1 MEIKVFNTA
10 VEVSEFVA
18 KKLIERV
25 KSYSKLNIGF
35 ATGRTMDAIY
45 LNLINNVKK
54 ENLSFKDCKAFAVDE
69 YIGLKKDSSNSFEQ
83 YLNLHVFDNLDFE
96 KSNIFIPETNLEAI
110 DEKCQEYELKIKN
123 AGGIDFQLLGVGL
136 NGHIGL
142 NEPGSSLD
150 SRTRIVA
157 LNSSTR
163 NSNKALFR
171 NESVPTVAVTMGIG
185 TILDAK
191 ECCMVATGET
201 KAEIVQK
208 IINGDVNSK
217 VPATALKQHKNSVLI
232 LDKNAAKLI

>member
-18 KKLIERV
+18 KKMIDRLKIN
-25 KSYSKLNIGF
+25 SKLNIGF

-45 LNLINNVKK
+45 LNLVNYAKK
-54 ENLSFKDCKAFAVDE
+54 DRVSFESCKGFAVDE
-69 YIGLKKDSSNSFEQ
+69 YVGLVKDSSNSYEH
-83 YLNLHVFDNLDFE
+83 YLNLHVFDNLNFK
-96 KSNIFIPETNLEAI
+96 KSNIYIPETDLECI
-110 DEKCQEYELKIKN
+110 DENCQAYEMEIKN
-123 AGGIDFQLLGVGL
+123 AGGIDFQLLGIGL

-157 LNSSTR
+157 LCSSTR

-171 NESVPTVAVTMGIG
+171 NESVPTTAVTMGIG

-201 KAEIVQK
+201 KAEIVQR

-217 VPATALKQHKNSVLI
+217 IPATALKQHKNSVLI

>member
-25 KSYSKLNIGF
+25 KSKSNLNIGF

-45 LNLINNVKK
+45 LNLINNVKT
-54 ENLSFKDCKAFAVDE
+54 ESLSFKDCKAFAVDE
-69 YIGLKKDSSNSFEQ
+69 YIGLQKDSSNSFEH

-96 KSNIFIPETNLEAI
+96 KSNIFIPETSLEAI